1 VVVENY
7 VHARSVFNKKYESN
21 IVSWEGIYAD
31 TKQTNALPFFSSDHA
46 INVLVKMMPTE
57 SSIYPDL
64 VLSIGSELL
73 NRKKI
78 MFSSLKKG
86 DKIKY
91 RAVIMNLG
99 NEFKM
104 HHFHAI
110 DVEKTGDFVE
120 LSEIIIRESTL
131 P

>member
-1 VVVENY
+1 MENY

-21 IVSWEGIYAD
+21 IVHWDGYFAD

-73 NRKKI
+73 NRKKT
-78 MFSSLKKG
+78 MF
-86 DKIKY
+86 
-91 RAVIMNLG
+91 
-99 NEFKM
+99 
-104 HHFHAI
+104 
-110 DVEKTGDFVE
+110 
-120 LSEIIIRESTL
+120 
-131 P
+131 

>member
-1 VVVENY
+1 VTWEQFLEDCGGEIVVENY

-21 IVSWEGIYAD
+21 IVEWYGYYAE

-46 INVLVKMMPTE
+46 INVLVKMWPTE
-57 SSIYPDL
+57 SSLYPDL

-73 NRKKI
+73 HRKKD
-78 MFSSLKKG
+78 MFKSLKKG
-86 DKIKY
+86 DHIKY

-110 DVEKTGDFVE
+110 DIEKTG
-120 LSEIIIRESTL
+120 
-131 P
+131 